1 MATLPQWRAGRGGV
15 GFRWW
20 GGRPSCPSCS
30 RRARARG
37 AGRWSWPGPPG
48 VGKTRLLDELAER
61 VTASGVVLRG
71 AATAGGGP
79 YRPLAEAL
87 LRAAPPAIAEH
98 ERLTPF
104 RAVLARLLP
113 TWPAA
118 PAAREYIVDPVVV
131 LGEAVLEL
139 LRVVAEDRRCV
150 ALLDD
155 LHWAD
160 PETLRLL
167 EYLAPLL
174 DGEPVVLVC
183 AARDDESSP
192 VRTLHRR
199 LDVLPLRRLRDDD
212 VATLARPC
220 ADGPVSDDLTQLL
233 TTAADGLPLLV
244 EELFAGL
251 VEDGRV
257 HRDAL
262 GWRSSAPLA
271 VRVPEAFADVVRQ
284 RLDRLRGH
292 VGDLVQTAAV
302 LGGEPDWRLIAAAS
316 GVEPGR
322 WRPPCASPST
332 PGSSSRTTTVGSV
345 GGTPSPAKRCGAR

>member
-1 MATLPQWRAGRGGV
+1 VHGHAGRGG
-15 GFRWW
+15 GR
-20 GGRPSCPSCS
+20 GRP
-30 RRARARG
+30 A
-37 AGRWSWPGPPG
+37 G

-61 VTASGVVLRG
+61 VTASGVLVLRG

-167 EYLAPLL
+167 EYLAPRL

-212 VATLARPC
+212 VATLARHC

-322 WRPPCASPST
+322 WRPPCASPSR